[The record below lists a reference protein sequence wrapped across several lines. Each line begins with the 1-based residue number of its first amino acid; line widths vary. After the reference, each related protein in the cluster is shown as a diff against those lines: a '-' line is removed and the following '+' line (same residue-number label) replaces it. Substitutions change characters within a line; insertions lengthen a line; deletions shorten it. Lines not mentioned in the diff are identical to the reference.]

1 MNQLGEHFYNPKTK
15 ELIDV
20 NVTGGG
26 DHAIAAGI
34 LTVKDFKDKFMPVI
48 DAHIKEATTAELKK
62 IDDLKKVG
70 WIFPETVSFIE
81 KFEPNVRKW
90 PLYDF
95 YSKNSTLQSNKF
107 DKIADAVKKLGF
119 ILTRNQ
125 NVEIANWGPD
135 KKKQLAECIN
145 KIKDDP
151 KYMNNEKK
159 FDDMDINIFDYS
171 TKRNWKEKVKD
182 ILYDSFSIKSDTN
195 SDAKE
200 IRGRYYQSP
209 FSSVRGNLRAFQ
221 QKFTSESIMNFKL
234 WLEEEQSQ
242 YHWPTNINPRNELG
256 SGKFAVVYDTQV
268 PNVVMRIEPIK
279 SKAAQANIQ
288 PQFHD
293 QACEKF
299 MTKPEIQASGG
310 VAKIYGTQTTQHDF
324 QYDKNPL
331 FITYKEKVDTNWM
344 DYFREK
350 YGLKSDELIGQ
361 FSTGFFSGIRA
372 NKEKMIDVL
381 EKFPE
386 TVNLAK
392 AIKLGLPTQDLTFN
406 NVGLNSEKNLVA
418 IDC

>member
-151 KYMNNEKK
+151 KYMNNEKE

-234 WLEEEQSQ
+234 WLEEENPE
-242 YHWPTNINPRNELG
+242 YNYPKNISPRNLLG
-256 SGKFAVVYDTQV
+256 SGKFASVYETNHSD
-268 PNVVMRIEPIK
+268 VVMRVEPLK
-279 SKAAQANIQ
+279 KDLSNIA

-293 QACEKF
+293 QSCEKF
-299 MTKPEIQASGG
+299 MMKPEIQATGG
-310 VAKIYGTQTTQHDF
+310 VAKIYNTQITEYDF
-324 QYDKNPL
+324 QDEKNPL
-331 FITYKEKVDTNWM
+331 FITYKEKIDTNWIP
-344 DYFREK
+344 YFEQK
-350 YGLKSDELIGQ
+350 YKNESDVLIKQ
-361 FSTGFFSGIRA
+361 FSTGIFAGPK
-372 NKEKMIDVL
+372 NKDKMIEIL
-381 EKFPE
+381 ENFPE
-386 TVNLAK
+386 TKKLAK
-392 AIKLGLPTQDLTFN
+392 AIRLGLRTEDLSTS
-406 NVGLNSEKNLVA
+406 NVGFNKKGQLVA

>member
-1 MNQLGEHFYNPKTK
+1 MPKRKIMNGLGEHFYNPITK

-34 LTVKDFKDKFMPVI
+34 LTVKDFKEKFMPII
-48 DAHIKEATTAELKK
+48 DKHINQANPRELQK

-81 KFEPNVRKW
+81 KFEPNIRKW

-135 KKKQLAECIN
+135 KKKQLADCIN

-151 KYMNNEKK
+151 KYMNNEKE

-171 TKRNWKEKVKD
+171 TKRNWTEKVKD

-209 FSSVRGNLRAFQ
+209 FANTRGDLRAFQ
-221 QKFTSESIMNFKL
+221 RQFTSDSYNPSLNISFKTFM
-234 WLEEEQSQ
+234 ENEN
-242 YHWPTNINPRNELG
+242 TNKDAKTAKEILG
-256 SGKFAVVYDTQV
+256 SVKLHDHKYKIYKVAKGNDKTLLKLKYKEAEKDGLLEDVLKNGIKH
-268 PNVVMRIEPIK
+268 PIEIKVDKNGNHTLMKGHHRLAIALKHFPKRLIKIKYIK
-279 SKAAQANIQ
+279 S
-288 PQFHD
+288 
-293 QACEKF
+293 
-299 MTKPEIQASGG
+299 
-310 VAKIYGTQTTQHDF
+310 
-324 QYDKNPL
+324 
-331 FITYKEKVDTNWM
+331 
-344 DYFREK
+344 
-350 YGLKSDELIGQ
+350 
-361 FSTGFFSGIRA
+361 
-372 NKEKMIDVL
+372 
-381 EKFPE
+381 
-386 TVNLAK
+386 
-392 AIKLGLPTQDLTFN
+392 
-406 NVGLNSEKNLVA
+406 
-418 IDC
+418 

>member
-81 KFEPNVRKW
+81 KFEPNIRKW

-151 KYMNNEKK
+151 KYMNNEKE

-234 WLEEEQSQ
+234 WLEEENPE
-242 YHWPTNINPRNELG
+242 YNYPKNISPRNLLG
-256 SGKFAVVYDTQV
+256 SGKFASVYETNHSD
-268 PNVVMRIEPIK
+268 VVMRVEPLK
-279 SKAAQANIQ
+279 KDLSNIA

-293 QACEKF
+293 QSCEKF
-299 MTKPEIQASGG
+299 MMKPEIQATGG
-310 VAKIYGTQTTQHDF
+310 VAKIYNTQITEYDF
-324 QYDKNPL
+324 QDEKNPL
-331 FITYKEKVDTNWM
+331 FITYKEKIDTNWIP
-344 DYFREK
+344 YFEQK
-350 YGLKSDELIGQ
+350 YKNESDVLIKQ
-361 FSTGFFSGIRA
+361 FSTGIFAGPK
-372 NKEKMIDVL
+372 NKDKMIEIL
-381 EKFPE
+381 ENFPE
-386 TVNLAK
+386 TKKLAK
-392 AIKLGLPTQDLTFN
+392 AIRLGLPTEDLSTT
-406 NVGLNSEKNLVA
+406 NVGFNKKGQLVA